1 MLTRQE
7 AAKQRQQ
14 QQQQQ
19 QQKAAALQN
28 RPDNMLGASGG
39 TASWAS
45 LCEQAPQPGGRYYQP
60 QDQQQQ
66 GYSGSGGLPPQ
77 QPVLNLAKVS
87 RNNESQRTPRR
98 AADAAAV
105 QHHQQHLQSLQAQLG
120 AGGTAGSLP
129 MNVDSPNEGLTL
141 PGPGLSGARPGGAYP
156 TANQQPATL
165 AGARQQALPA
175 AQYQQQ
181 ARYVV
186 PPSQQYPHSARLSA
200 SSAAFGSGIGQ
211 QQAQQAQQQAQQQ
224 APASARGF
232 MQRLPHFFGGGGGSC
247 RGGRGSSDA
256 AHANQRAA
264 PAASK
269 NPVNPYLQ
277 VLPCATA
284 RPHYPGAT
292 DGGRLPQLQCAPAS
306 ARNPGP
312 ATARSLQHGRAAPA
326 GPAAGG
332 GACNVQPLQQPAL
345 GPLTAVHGD
354 QLLLVDSPGSS
365 TGLTPRAAG
374 MMRPSPVSPR
384 RAPAAWQQPNASG
397 LGQLQGQGMQGRVQ
411 RQPGGDSGHLFAVGS
426 GPGHA
431 PGQHTSPAQQAQQ
444 QQAQYQQVQYQQAQY
459 QQAPGQRHAA
469 GADQFANLQGCA
481 KVPAAVTSIWGKP
494 VGGLQESGPV
504 EADTIRAVYGHSQA
518 HPAPQQA
525 LYHPLQQEQQHQ
537 PALASLHSSSGSLG
551 ATSLE
556 LPAQQPQ
563 HWAAPALVPA
573 QPAPAWEWSRHMPQQ
588 PADGSFAQSYAQQQ
602 TQLQQAQ
609 YPPQQQAGPLLP
621 GLPYVEHALPQQ
633 AQAVGLPP
641 PAGPAMQ
648 QLPPHLGPPPPGS
661 DLDLIAA
668 VTEEVAE
675 YDMMRQQELEQ
686 QQQAAAV
693 AAAARRV
700 SQLATGP
707 PAVGALVPTPSSPGT
722 SPARAGSSRSSRRA
736 SPLGSGAGSP
746 DSPAGRR
753 PLTAARAL
761 QQWAHL
767 LTPYE
772 QSEILAFQSVW
783 FVGRPGV
790 PKMRGDKSSLDPN
803 HGYDD
808 NRGDY
813 LPVVGDHI
821 AYRFEVVGTL
831 GRGSF
836 GQVLR
841 CIDHAHGQPVALKM
855 IRSKRRFQKQ
865 AAIEAGILALL
876 KEKDPDD
883 AVNIVRC
890 HESFTFRNHLCITF
904 ELLSINLYEY
914 VKANNF
920 QGCSLSMI
928 RRVGQQVLLTL
939 RFLLR
944 LNIVH
949 CDLKPENILLR
960 ERGRTAVKVID
971 FGSSCY
977 ADQRVYTYIQSRFYR
992 SPEVILGLPYGPP
1005 IDMWSLGCILAELLT
1020 GQPIFPGEDEK
1031 EQLACIMELL
1041 GPPPRTLLEH
1051 APRASIFFDTA
1062 TWHPL
1067 LHQNSRGKARRPSSR
1082 NWERALGSC
1091 EDKPFCDFLQRCLVW
1106 EPELRMTPDQAQQH
1120 PWVTGGGQLG
1130 GVPAPQPCGQ
1140 HLASGVG
1147 SAQSAS
1153 WPSNSGGSSQESGA
1167 GSALASLASGLLSGT
1182 ARVAAGFL

>member
-1 MLTRQE
+1 M
-7 AAKQRQQ
+7 
-14 QQQQQ
+14 
-19 QQKAAALQN
+19 
-28 RPDNMLGASGG
+28 
-39 TASWAS
+39 
-45 LCEQAPQPGGRYYQP
+45 
-60 QDQQQQ
+60 
-66 GYSGSGGLPPQ
+66 
-77 QPVLNLAKVS
+77 
-87 RNNESQRTPRR
+87 
-98 AADAAAV
+98 
-105 QHHQQHLQSLQAQLG
+105 
-120 AGGTAGSLP
+120 
-129 MNVDSPNEGLTL
+129 
-141 PGPGLSGARPGGAYP
+141 
-156 TANQQPATL
+156 
-165 AGARQQALPA
+165 
-175 AQYQQQ
+175 
-181 ARYVV
+181 
-186 PPSQQYPHSARLSA
+186 
-200 SSAAFGSGIGQ
+200 
-211 QQAQQAQQQAQQQ
+211 
-224 APASARGF
+224 RGF
-232 MQRLPHFFGGGGGSC
+232 IGCVL
-247 RGGRGSSDA
+247 DA
-256 AHANQRAA
+256 ETKIETAYSALL
-264 PAASK
+264 
-269 NPVNPYLQ
+269 LQ

-292 DGGRLPQLQCAPAS
+292 DGGRLPHLQCAPAS

-332 GACNVQPLQQPAL
+332 GACNVYTRLSQGLPSVETARSARLQAARAAPLPPSQQQLQYCGAAQVQLPATQPCRYAPPGIGPPPVQVQPLQQPAL

-384 RAPAAWQQPNASG
+384 RAAAAWQQPNASG

-444 QQAQYQQVQYQQAQY
+444 QQAQYQQVHYQQAQY
-459 QQAPGQRHAA
+459 QQAPGQQHAA

-481 KVPAAVTSIWGKP
+481 KVPAAVTSVWGKP
-494 VGGLQESGPV
+494 VGGLQESGAGCAAVTAAGRSAPLQSLAVFSRQDALGRSAAQSHSCVGFKCHQMPQINSCCLALIPSAGPV

-633 AQAVGLPP
+633 AQAAGLPP

-648 QLPPHLGPPPPGS
+648 QLPPHLEPPPPGS

-790 PKMRGDKSSLDPN
+790 PKIRG
-803 HGYDD
+803 
-808 NRGDY
+808 
-813 LPVVGDHI
+813 
-821 AYRFEVVGTL
+821 
-831 GRGSF
+831 
-836 GQVLR
+836 
-841 CIDHAHGQPVALKM
+841 
-855 IRSKRRFQKQ
+855 
-865 AAIEAGILALL
+865 EAGGAL
-876 KEKDPDD
+876 
-883 AVNIVRC
+883 
-890 HESFTFRNHLCITF
+890 
-904 ELLSINLYEY
+904 
-914 VKANNF
+914 
-920 QGCSLSMI
+920 
-928 RRVGQQVLLTL
+928 
-939 RFLLR
+939 
-944 LNIVH
+944 
-949 CDLKPENILLR
+949 
-960 ERGRTAVKVID
+960 RGV
-971 FGSSCY
+971 
-977 ADQRVYTYIQSRFYR
+977 
-992 SPEVILGLPYGPP
+992 SP
-1005 IDMWSLGCILAELLT
+1005 
-1020 GQPIFPGEDEK
+1020 
-1031 EQLACIMELL
+1031 
-1041 GPPPRTLLEH
+1041 
-1051 APRASIFFDTA
+1051 
-1062 TWHPL
+1062 
-1067 LHQNSRGKARRPSSR
+1067 
-1082 NWERALGSC
+1082 
-1091 EDKPFCDFLQRCLVW
+1091 
-1106 EPELRMTPDQAQQH
+1106 
-1120 PWVTGGGQLG
+1120 
-1130 GVPAPQPCGQ
+1130 
-1140 HLASGVG
+1140 
-1147 SAQSAS
+1147 
-1153 WPSNSGGSSQESGA
+1153 
-1167 GSALASLASGLLSGT
+1167 
-1182 ARVAAGFL
+1182 